1 MQLSQNADFMKDVID
16 QRNEDIN
23 KIGDIMGNI
32 NEMAKDIAMET
43 KIQGEKLEKLDDN
56 MAAADENA
64 SEALDQLK

>member
-1 MQLSQNADFMKDVID
+1 MKDVID